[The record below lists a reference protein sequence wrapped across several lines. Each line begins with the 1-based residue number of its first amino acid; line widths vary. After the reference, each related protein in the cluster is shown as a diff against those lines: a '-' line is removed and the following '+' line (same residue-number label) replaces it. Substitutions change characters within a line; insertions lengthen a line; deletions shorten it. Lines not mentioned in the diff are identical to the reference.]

1 MIKINNVYIKYD
13 RNDYVIKNLSLH
25 VPKGAIFGFIGSNG
39 SGKSTTIKS
48 ILGLLKPTQ
57 GTIHIFDRENSSN
70 YSEIR
75 SKIGYLI
82 ESPNFYKNLTAYENL
97 SILKKHLGFD
107 ESKIREL
114 LELFGLWD
122 VRDQLYSSFST
133 GMKQRLGIAKSFLSN
148 PELIILDEPLNG
160 LDPSWII
167 EVRNILKKINKQY
180 GTTIF
185 LSSHILSE
193 MEKVVTHIGILKE
206 GSIVYQGKISDF
218 MAKNEKNITIKY
230 DSDTRDFSFLDLVKV
245 GFKLISNENNIAKFY
260 VEKDAVYNELFGFFI
275 NNKILITDLSINE
288 ENLEDTVTKIYDL

>member
-1 MIKINNVYIKYD
+1 MIKVNNIYVKYNKGD
-13 RNDYVIKNLSLH
+13 FVIKDLSLF

-57 GTIHIFDRENSSN
+57 GSIDVLGTENPSN
-70 YSEIR
+70 NSKIR

-97 SILKKHLGFD
+97 FILKKYLGFD
-107 ESKIREL
+107 KSRIKEV
-114 LELFGLWD
+114 LELFGLWE

-167 EVRNILKKINKQY
+167 EVRNILKRINTQY
-180 GTTIF
+180 GTTFF
-185 LSSHILSE
+185 LSSHLLSE
-193 MEKVVTHIGILKE
+193 MEKVVTHIGILKD
-206 GSIVYQGKISDF
+206 GGIVYQGKISDF
-218 MAKNEKNITIKY
+218 MAKKDRIITIKY
-230 DSDTRDFSFLDLVKV
+230 NSYTGDFSSLDML
-245 GFKLISNENNIAKFY
+245 GFKFISNENNTVKFHI
-260 VEKDAVYNELFGFFI
+260 ENGAVYNELFSCFI
-275 NNKILITDLSINE
+275 ANNILITNISINDE
-288 ENLEDTVTKIYDL
+288 SLESAVTKLYNL

>member
-57 GTIHIFDRENSSN
+57 GTIHIFGRENSSN

-97 SILKKHLGFD
+97 SILKKYLGFD
-107 ESKIREL
+107 ESRIREV

-260 VEKDAVYNELFGFFI
+260 VEKEAVYNELFGFFI